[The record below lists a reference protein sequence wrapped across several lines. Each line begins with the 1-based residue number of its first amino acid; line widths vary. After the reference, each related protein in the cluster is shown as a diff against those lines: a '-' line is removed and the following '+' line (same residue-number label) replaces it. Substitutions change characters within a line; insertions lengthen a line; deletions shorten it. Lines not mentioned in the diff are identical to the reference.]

1 MTRWTYELVRHVAP
15 PEACDELIA
24 AAGPAR
30 HIAMPHR
37 HHAPFLKAMKTLAP
51 LARHVLKGNVSGLGS
66 DYFGVAAGLATH
78 TDNDYVQALPGTF
91 LSVWLALA
99 DVTEHNGPLVI
110 DGKAILCKKGDAVII
125 DGDTPHRSCAG
136 TGPRPVALFTY
147 IQTGKPFRPGNT
159 QKREEVPL

>member
-1 MTRWTYELVRHVAP
+1 MTRWTYELVPGAVHPEGCDALRRVAG
-15 PEACDELIA
+15 DVD
-24 AAGPAR
+24 

-37 HHAPFLKAMKTLAP
+37 ESETFLVGMKVCAP
-51 LARHVLKGNVSGLGS
+51 LARKYLGPNVSGLGS

-78 TDNDYVQALPGTF
+78 TDNDYVQALPNTF

-99 DVTEHNGPLVI
+99 DVTETNGPLVI

-147 IQTGKPFRPGNT
+147 IKTGSPFRPGNT

>member
-1 MTRWTYELVRHVAP
+1 MTRWTIIERAVADG
-15 PEACDELIA
+15 ACDALRE
-24 AAGPAR
+24 AAGGVD

-37 HHAPFLKAMKTLAP
+37 TIPQFSVAMRWCADHARVYLGP
-51 LARHVLKGNVSGLGS
+51 NVSGLGS

-99 DVTEHNGPLVI
+99 DVTETNGPLVI
-110 DGKAILCKKGDAVII
+110 DGKPILCKKGDAVII